1 MAGARRPPILQG
13 SLTASSLIRTIR
25 GLEHDVPAAARPLD
39 RRAGRVLGRTG
50 PFPGLVPGAREY
62 PRKPARRHP
71 SLVRR
76 WPPEQRLPGPRPA
89 DRGGARRTDRADLR
103 LAGDRHPGP
112 LQLPAAARRSGAPGR
127 RPAGPRGRQG
137 RPGDHLHADGA
148 AGGHG
153 DARLRA
159 PGRGAFG
166 GVRWLR
172 SLRAGPAHRRRH
184 AEAGAHRFLRAGV
197 RPGDRIQAAGGQGPR
212 TGDPPA
218 CPRHG
223 LATPAG
229 ARAPAPGPRPGLAG
243 LPRRRRA
250 GRSAAGGQRRSAV
263 HHVHLGHH
271 R

>member
-1 MAGARRPPILQG
+1 MPSTRGWTSPASRSSTAARTDPYDQRLMAGARRPPILQG

-50 PFPGLVPGAREY
+50 PFPGLVPGAREH

-76 WPPEQRLPGPRPA
+76 WPSEQRLPGPRPA

-172 SLRAGPAHRRRH
+172 SLRAWLCVSTTPRRSWCSP
-184 AEAGAHRFLRAGV
+184 L
-197 RPGDRIQAAGGQGPR
+197 
-212 TGDPPA
+212 
-218 CPRHG
+218 
-223 LATPAG
+223 PAG
-229 ARAPAPGPRPGLAG
+229 WSSTG
-243 LPRRRRA
+243 
-250 GRSAAGGQRRSAV
+250 
-263 HHVHLGHH
+263 
-271 R
+271 

>member
-1 MAGARRPPILQG
+1 PAPNPTNSPRGPGTPGPANSYLRVAG
-13 SLTASSLIRTIR
+13 TK
-25 GLEHDVPAAARPLD
+25 
-39 RRAGRVLGRTG
+39 
-50 PFPGLVPGAREY
+50 GA
-62 PRKPARRHP
+62 
-71 SLVRR
+71 
-76 WPPEQRLPGPRPA
+76 RLPGAQGPFGVGQ
-89 DRGGARRTDRADLR
+89 GG
-103 LAGDRHPGP
+103 
-112 LQLPAAARRSGAPGR
+112 
-127 RPAGPRGRQG
+127 
-137 RPGDHLHADGA
+137 PGDHPHPDGA
-148 AGGHG
+148 AGAHG
-153 DARLRA
+153 DAPLRA

-166 GVRWLR
+166 GARGLR
-172 SLRAGPAHRRRH
+172 SLRAGSAYRRRH

-197 RPGDRIQAAGGQGPR
+197 RPGDPIQAAGGQGPR

>member
-1 MAGARRPPILQG
+1 MTYLQQQHTPARSPSRPRSGPN
-13 SLTASSLIRTIR
+13 RP
-25 GLEHDVPAAARPLD
+25 VPR
-39 RRAGRVLGRTG
+39 
-50 PFPGLVPGAREY
+50 LVPGAREH

-76 WPPEQRLPGPRPA
+76 WPSEQRLPGPRPA

-103 LAGDRHPGP
+103 LAGDRYPGP

-148 AGGHG
+148 AGSHG
-153 DARLRA
+153 DAFACARL
-159 PGRGAFG
+159 GAVHSVVFG
-166 GVRWLR
+166 GFA
-172 SLRAGPAHRRRH
+172 LRAGPAHRRRH
-184 AEAGAHRFLRAGV
+184 AEAGAHRFLRPGV

-250 GRSAAGGQRRSAV
+250 GRSAAGCQRRSAV